1 MNPRLATVLSV
12 LFHPLLL
19 PTYLFSLLLYY
30 LPAEVFSYPPEGR
43 RLIVLLVFI
52 LTFLLPV
59 LGTMLL
65 QQAGLVTSVT
75 LDARTD
81 RRWPLLI
88 SATCYTVLTVVFYR
102 ISFFDSLFYLMM
114 GVITVSVYLTLV
126 INQFWKISAH
136 GIGLGG
142 TLGILVLLHAWLPE
156 AYLLLPVALGC
167 VICGAVLSARLA
179 LGAHNT
185 KQVYTGFALGFL
197 LGVCLWGTP
206 F

>member
-1 MNPRLATVLSV
+1 MLSV

-30 LPAEVFSYPPEGR
+30 LPPEVFSYPPEGR

-59 LGTMLL
+59 FGTLL
-65 QQAGLVTSVT
+65 MQQAGYVTSIT
-75 LDARTD
+75 LNARTD

-88 SATCYTVLTVVFYR
+88 SATSYTVLTVVFFR
-102 ISFFDSLFYLMM
+102 IPFFDNLFFLIMA
-114 GVITVSVYLTLV
+114 VITTSVYATLV

-136 GIGLGG
+136 SIGLGG
-142 TLGILVLLHAWLPE
+142 ALGILVLLHGWLPE
-156 AYLLLPVALGC
+156 AYLLYTVVLWC
-167 VICGAVLSARLA
+167 VICGAVISARLA
-179 LGAHNT
+179 LEAHNY

-197 LGVCLWGTP
+197 LGICLWGAT

>member
-1 MNPRLATVLSV
+1 MNPRIATALSV

-19 PTYLFSLLLYY
+19 PTYLFGLLLYY
-30 LPAEVFSYPPEGR
+30 LPPEVFSYPPEGR

-59 LGTMLL
+59 FGTLMM
-65 QQAGLVTSVT
+65 QQAGVVTSIT

-81 RRWPLLI
+81 RRWPLLLA
-88 SATCYTVLTVVFYR
+88 ATCYTVLTVMFFRV
-102 ISFFDSLFYLMM
+102 SFFDNLFFLIMLL
-114 GVITVSVYLTLV
+114 VTASVYMTLV

-136 GIGLGG
+136 SIGLGG
-142 TLGILVLLHAWLPE
+142 GLGIMVLLHGWLPE
-156 AYLLLPVALGC
+156 NYLLYPMALGA
-167 VICGAVLSARLA
+167 VACGAVISARLA

-185 KQVYTGFALGFL
+185 KQVYAGFALGFL
-197 LGVCLWGTP
+197 LGISLWGAA

>member
-30 LPAEVFSYPPEGR
+30 LPPEVFSYPPEGR

-52 LTFLLPV
+52 LTFLLPT
-59 LGTMLL
+59 LGTLLL
-65 QQAGLVTSVT
+65 QQAGLVTSIT

-88 SATCYTVLTVVFYR
+88 AATCYTVLTVVFYQ
-102 ISFFDSLFYLMM
+102 ISFFDSLFYLIM
-114 GVITVSVYLTLV
+114 GLITASIFLTLT

-136 GIGLGG
+136 SIGVGG
-142 TLGILVLLHAWLPE
+142 MMGILVLLHGWLPE
-156 AYLLLPVALGC
+156 AYLLYPVVLGC
-167 VICGAVLSARLA
+167 LISGAVISARLA
-179 LGAHNT
+179 LGAHNS
-185 KQVYTGFALGFL
+185 KQVYTGFGLGFL
-197 LGVCLWGTP
+197 LGICLWGAS

>member
-1 MNPRLATVLSV
+1 MNSRFATVLSV

-30 LPAEVFSYPPEGR
+30 LPPEVFSYPPEGR

-59 LGTMLL
+59 FGTLL
-65 QQAGLVTSVT
+65 MQQAGLISSIT
-75 LDARTD
+75 LDDRTD

-88 SATCYTVLTVVFYR
+88 AATCYTVLTVVFYQ
-102 ISFFDSLFYLMM
+102 ISFFDNLFFLIMA
-114 GVITVSVYLTLV
+114 VITASVYATLV

-136 GIGLGG
+136 SIGVGG
-142 TLGILVLLHAWLPE
+142 TLGILVLLHGWLPE
-156 AYLLLPVALGC
+156 GYLLYPVTVGC
-167 VICGAVLSARLA
+167 VICGAVIAARLA
-179 LGAHNT
+179 LGAHNS
-185 KQVYTGFALGFL
+185 KQVYTGFSLGFL
-197 LGVCLWGTP
+197 LGICLWGAT